1 MEINEMMQ
9 AFIFIALLAMAEWI
23 YLRIAD
29 KLNIIDKPNLRSS
42 HSIPV
47 VRGGGI
53 IFPISW
59 LLYSI
64 WNGMA
69 FPWFTAGLLL
79 ISTISF
85 LDDMRPLSASKRFLA
100 HLVSFA
106 LFFTEIGLWTAWPW
120 WLLLLA
126 FILCI
131 GAINAFNFMDGING
145 ITGMYALATFIPI
158 AHFIDG
164 GIVKGAQSL
173 ASPILPMLYAILIF
187 GFYNFRKRARCFAGD
202 VGSISLGFI
211 LIFILMMI
219 MTGHDRDLGLRIPDA
234 SGQEWKYILFFSVY
248 GVDSVLTI
256 LQRIYQ
262 KENIF
267 EAHRK
272 HLYQYMANES
282 RIPHLYISM
291 AYALIQ
297 FGINMYVIANPI
309 SQIGFLFIITTQV
322 IAYAILKY
330 GIIRKVSMTTQE

>member
-1 MEINEMMQ
+1 MEMMNI
-9 AFIFIALLAMAEWI
+9 FIFIALLVISAWI
-23 YLRIAD
+23 YIRIAD
-29 KLNIIDKPNLRSS
+29 KLDIIDKPNMRSS

-47 VRGGGI
+47 IRGGGI
-53 IFPISW
+53 IFPIAW
-59 LLYSI
+59 LLYSV

-85 LDDMRPLSASKRFLA
+85 IDDMKPLSAIKRFLA
-100 HLVSFA
+100 HMISFA
-106 LFFTEIGLWTAWPW
+106 LFFTELGLWTAWPW
-120 WLLLLA
+120 WLLLFA

-131 GAINAFNFMDGING
+131 GTINAFNFMDGING
-145 ITGMYALATFIPI
+145 ITGMYALATLIPI

-164 GIVKGAQSL
+164 GIMKGLQSL
-173 ASPILPMLYAILIF
+173 GSPILPMIYAILIF

-219 MTGHDRDLGLRIPDA
+219 MTGQDSDLGLRLPDV

-256 LQRIYQ
+256 LQRLYL

-272 HLYQYMANES
+272 HLYQYMANEYS
-282 RIPHLYISM
+282 IPHLNISM
-291 AYALIQ
+291 VYAVIQ

-309 SQIGFLFIITTQV
+309 SPMGFLLMIIVQV
-322 IAYAILKY
+322 ITYTIFKY
-330 GIIRKVSMTTQE
+330 SIIRKLNMASQQ

>member
-1 MEINEMMQ
+1 MELMNV
-9 AFIFIALLAMAEWI
+9 FIFIALLVISAWI
-23 YLRIAD
+23 YIRIAD
-29 KLNIIDKPNLRSS
+29 RLDIIDKPNMRSS

-47 VRGGGI
+47 IRGGGI
-53 IFPISW
+53 IFPIAW
-59 LLYSI
+59 LLYSV

-85 LDDMRPLSASKRFLA
+85 IDDMKPLSAIKRFLA
-100 HLVSFA
+100 HMISFA
-106 LFFTEIGLWTAWPW
+106 LFFTELGLWTAWPW

-131 GAINAFNFMDGING
+131 GTINAFNFMDGING
-145 ITGMYALATFIPI
+145 ITGMYALATLIPI

-164 GIVKGAQSL
+164 GIMKGLQSL
-173 ASPILPMLYAILIF
+173 GSPILPMIYAILIF

-219 MTGHDRDLGLRIPDA
+219 MTGKDSDLGLSLPDV

-256 LQRIYQ
+256 LQRLYL

-272 HLYQYMANES
+272 HLYQYMANEYS
-282 RIPHLYISM
+282 IPHLNISM
-291 AYALIQ
+291 VYAVIQ

-309 SQIGFLFIITTQV
+309 SPMGFLLMIIVQV
-322 IAYAILKY
+322 ITYTIFKY
-330 GIIRKVSMTTQE
+330 SMIRKLNMASQQ

>member
-1 MEINEMMQ
+1 MEMMNV
-9 AFIFIALLAMAEWI
+9 FIFIALLGISVWI
-23 YLRIAD
+23 YIRIAD
-29 KLNIIDKPNLRSS
+29 RLDIIDKPNMRSS

-47 VRGGGI
+47 IRGGGI
-53 IFPISW
+53 IFPIAW
-59 LLYSI
+59 LLYAV

-85 LDDMRPLSASKRFLA
+85 IDDMTPLSATKRFLA
-100 HLVSFA
+100 HMISFA
-106 LFFTEIGLWTAWPW
+106 LFFTELGLWTAWPW

-131 GAINAFNFMDGING
+131 GTINAFNFMDGING
-145 ITGMYALATFIPI
+145 ITGMYALATLIPI

-164 GIVKGAQSL
+164 GIMKGLQSIG
-173 ASPILPMLYAILIF
+173 SPILPMIYAILIF

-211 LIFILMMI
+211 LIFILMTI
-219 MTGHDRDLGLRIPDA
+219 MTGQDRDLGLRLPDV

-256 LQRIYQ
+256 LQRLYH

-272 HLYQYMANES
+272 HLYQYMANEN
-282 RIPHLYISM
+282 RIPHLNISM
-291 AYALIQ
+291 GYALIQ

-309 SQIGFLFIITTQV
+309 SPLAFLFMIIVQV
-322 IAYAILKY
+322 ITYTIFKY
-330 GIIRKVSMTTQE
+330 SIIRKLSKASQE